1 MGARLHLHPVGL
13 NEEEHKILS
22 VAMNV
27 LIAGGCGVC
36 YADELSQDTIA
47 VIDVDSV
54 EGRDFYEH
62 ANTSHFKVVIA
73 GDNQSYRADGL
84 IRKPLRVQA
93 LRNLLTDISE
103 KFLSQTQ
110 HDMGMSVPSAAEPV
124 ASAGRLPNTTLFY
137 IIVNA
142 VSNAELCVVVCGE
155 NPHPLLIHG
164 PTRHIY
170 TSMSLQELQQAA
182 SLQDEQLHMAIV
194 EEFEFMKLA
203 QGFASHRI
211 EKVLWSACET
221 GSLGYAP
228 PNIDVHGQ
236 FQLNDWPRFDVK
248 HVRPEFLTL
257 TAIATRRPVS
267 LGTLASMTRIPF
279 ATLFDFYHA
288 AIVCG
293 VVEHAAARVPEPEPV
308 APVVP
313 SLVSRIAKKLGLH
326 FF

>member
-27 LIAGGCGVC
+27 LIAGGCGAC

-47 VIDVDSV
+47 VIDVDSE

-62 ANTSHFKVVIA
+62 ANTSHLKVVIA
-73 GDNQSYRADGL
+73 GDDQSYRADGL

-103 KFLSQTQ
+103 KLLPQAR
-110 HDMGMSVPSAAEPV
+110 HDTGMPVLSAAGLV
-124 ASAGRLPNTTLFY
+124 ASGGRLPNTTLFY

-142 VSNAELCVVVCGE
+142 VSKGELCVVVCGE

-170 TSMSLQELQQAA
+170 TSMSRQELQEVA
-182 SLQDEQLHMAIV
+182 SQDEQLHVAIV
-194 EEFEFMKLA
+194 EEFEFMKQA

-211 EKVLWSACET
+211 EKVLWGACET

-228 PNIDVHGQ
+228 VNIDVHGE
-236 FQLNDWPRFDVK
+236 FQLNDWPRYDVK
-248 HVRPEFLTL
+248 HARPEFLTL

-267 LGTLASMTRIPF
+267 FSTLASMTRIPF

-288 AIVCG
+288 AVVCG
-293 VVEHAAARVPEPEPV
+293 VVEHTAVRGDPEPV
-308 APVVP
+308 HAPVVP
-313 SLVSRIAKKLGLH
+313 SLVSRIAKKLGLN